1 MLETILLLVLSAA
14 TGIFIG
20 KIIYSI
26 KYKKKTKEEIQT
38 KILKECSNLVQKQK
52 IETEKLNQI
61 RQDILVEETKLSE
74 KIENSSIIYK
84 IKEEE
89 FQNNYERNIEKYQ
102 EKIKKLKENQ
112 IIQIDE
118 EIKDWARSAQEVA
131 TTIRDNQIKEFNDEI
146 EQKKKE
152 KEVLENEINDFRIKR
167 EAINQEILR
176 SRAMEEKQ
184 DFYKIQIDERS
195 IADINV
201 LNSVRKELSKID
213 LLDKLIYDNYV
224 SKPVNEM
231 IKRVLNGRAPSGI
244 YKITRLKTGEVYVGK
259 SVDLKSRWQQHV
271 KSAFHCGTI
280 SHSTLH
286 TIMEKDG
293 VWNFTFEMIEEVP
306 KDELS
311 KKEKYWINFY
321 DSKKFGLNERE
332 G

>member
-14 TGIFIG
+14 AGIFIG
-20 KIIYSI
+20 KTIYSI
-26 KYKKKTKEEIQT
+26 KYKKKVKEEIQT
-38 KILKECSNLVQKQK
+38 KILKECNNLIQKQK

-61 RQDILVEETKLSE
+61 KQDILVEETKLSE

-152 KEVLENEINDFRIKR
+152 KEILENEINDFRIKR

-244 YKITRLKTGEVYVGK
+244 YKITRLKTGEVYVGR

-293 VWNFTFEMIEEVP
+293 VWNFTFE
-306 KDELS
+306 L
-311 KKEKYWINFY
+311 
-321 DSKKFGLNERE
+321 L
-332 G
+332 